1 MAMGEFSP
9 AFSAGP
15 PDDLQELQALEAANL
30 AAYIRPSN
38 VRITNITIPGSET
51 KIPGRLYQPID
62 ADGNLTP
69 GPHPLLVWF
78 HGGAFI
84 FGDID
89 MGEAEFTS
97 TEVAS
102 RASAVV
108 VSVDYRL
115 ANPDLRF
122 PCCQV
127 DALDAVTWAISEAA
141 ELGADKNRVF
151 VGGAS
156 AGACLT
162 GSVALMLRDRGIKAA
177 GYLPIYPVAHSVLPE
192 MNEVVRKAV
201 EGVHYFVPEFSALH
215 NPWLMEGMAADDDHH
230 VWPGE
235 AADLSGQAAFLI
247 VHAEKDSLRMSGE
260 PWTQQLRAAGVAVD
274 EFIEP
279 NVPHGYLSFGPSD
292 NGADHT
298 FGLMARWILAH

>member
-9 AFSAGP
+9 AFTAGP
-15 PDDLQELQALEAANL
+15 PADLQELQALEAAKL
-30 AAYIRPSN
+30 AAYARPSN
-38 VRITNITIPGSET
+38 VRITNITIPGRET
-51 KIPGRLYQPID
+51 QIPARLYQPID
-62 ADGNLTP
+62 ADGKLTP

-78 HGGAFI
+78 HGGAFV

-97 TEVAS
+97 TEISS

-115 ANPDLRF
+115 ATPNLRF

-127 DALDAVTWAISEAA
+127 DGFDAVAWAIMEAP
-141 ELGADKNRVF
+141 ELGADKDRIF

-162 GSVALMLRDRGIKAA
+162 GSISLMLRDRGIKVA
-177 GYLPIYPVAHSVLPE
+177 GFLPIYPVAHSVLPE
-192 MNEVVRKAV
+192 MNDEVRKAV

-215 NPWLMEGMAADDDHH
+215 NPWLMEGMDADDDHH

-235 AADLSGQAAFLI
+235 AKDLSGQAPFLI
-247 VHAEKDSLRMSGE
+247 VHAEKDSLRMTGE
-260 PWTQQLRAAGVAVD
+260 PWTKQLRAAGVSVD

-279 NVPHGYLSFGPSD
+279 NVPHGYLSFGPD
-292 NGADHT
+292 DKGADHT
-298 FGLMARWILAH
+298 YGLMARWIKAH